1 MLWVE
6 KLPIT
11 GRRLLFAT
19 NFYDPSVR
27 LHLVFLLFRWMSTS
41 CSLCTCWHGSD
52 ANIPSRSPS
61 DFLQCWIY
69 DCGNARVFNIVVQ
82 VCISAFLLM
91 QLHPPFLLM
100 FSTPKYRNA
109 RWLLKG
115 MRTRWKPSHMF
126 PRPKC
131 LTDNIQQ
138 LYHWVCTLHVQCP
151 NHLFEYILDGSSLCF
166 SNMETAYPKHGQ
178 NSLLFGPVSITI

>member
-1 MLWVE
+1 MQNPFHICFAINHGSVPRFGTTLWVE

-19 NFYDPSVR
+19 NFYDPSLR
-27 LHLVFLLFRWMSTS
+27 FHLGFLLFRCPRLVHSV
-41 CSLCTCWHGSD
+41 LADWHGSD

-61 DFLQCWIY
+61 DFLQCSIY

-115 MRTRWKPSHMF
+115 MRTR
-126 PRPKC
+126 
-131 LTDNIQQ
+131 
-138 LYHWVCTLHVQCP
+138 
-151 NHLFEYILDGSSLCF
+151 
-166 SNMETAYPKHGQ
+166 
-178 NSLLFGPVSITI
+178 